1 VQVTR
6 ETHLR
11 VAFFVWGLVGTGL
24 LIAGSYFLFGTRSL
38 SILDGAKPKPG
49 LAEGIGLV
57 LALGVGF
64 IKGNLVLK
72 KVARKYSAR
81 IQALPETSPIYMTF
95 SPKSWILVAGMMA
108 LGKITRSIGA
118 PPLVV
123 GVIYVTV
130 GFALVIGSRTYLDH
144 PQASQA

>member
-1 VQVTR
+1 MQVTR

-11 VAFFVWGLVGTGL
+11 VAFFMWGLVGTGL
-24 LIAGSYFLFGTRSL
+24 LIAGSYFLFGARSL
-38 SILDGAKPKPG
+38 SVLDGAKPKPG
-49 LAEGIGLV
+49 LTEAIALI

-81 IQALPETSPIYMTF
+81 IEKLPETSPIYMTF

-108 LGKITRSIGA
+108 LGRITRSIGA

-123 GVIYVTV
+123 GVIYVAV
-130 GFALVIGSRTYLDH
+130 GFALVLGSLTYLER
-144 PQASQA
+144 PQAQHA